1 MSILRLT
8 EKPAGTEVNET
19 ARTPWEYSAVKVKK
33 YKLFQ
38 RSAHVLLKGQAPW
51 GAENSSVRE
60 ITKGLVQSTYRM
72 NIFIPILQCFM
83 CVCVC
88 VCVWASSKLLRY
100 YILSIHYVCMCVCV
114 CVCMCVWCQSSLNEA
129 VRMKSDWK
137 DFPSGPVATNL
148 PSNAEDAIRS
158 LVWELRSSMLQ
169 GN

>member
-1 MSILRLT
+1 
-8 EKPAGTEVNET
+8 
-19 ARTPWEYSAVKVKK
+19 
-33 YKLFQ
+33 
-38 RSAHVLLKGQAPW
+38 
-51 GAENSSVRE
+51 
-60 ITKGLVQSTYRM
+60 
-72 NIFIPILQCFM
+72 M

-88 VCVWASSKLLRY
+88 VCEQVVNYSGNIYYASTMY
-100 YILSIHYVCMCVCV
+100 ACVCV
-114 CVCMCVWCQSSLNEA
+114 CVYMCVWCQSSLNEA

>member
-1 MSILRLT
+1 M
-8 EKPAGTEVNET
+8 
-19 ARTPWEYSAVKVKK
+19 KVKK
-33 YKLFQ
+33 SKLFQ

-72 NIFIPILQCFM
+72 SIFIPILQCFTCVCVCEQVVNYSGNIYCASTM
-83 CVCVC
+83 YACVCVC
-88 VCVWASSKLLRY
+88 VCV
-100 YILSIHYVCMCVCV
+100 CMY
-114 CVCMCVWCQSSLNEA
+114 VWCQSSLNEA
-129 VRMKSDWK
+129 VRIKSDWK
-137 DFPSGPVATNL
+137 DFPSGSVAKNL